1 MSILCFL
8 VAIWY
13 YMNGVEPKTEFFGT
27 WALFSIADA
36 LWLKLGRR

>member
-1 MSILCFL
+1 MSLLYFL

-13 YMNGVEPKTEFFGT
+13 YMNGREPKTEFFGI